1 MKHRIKVVDGYQI
14 IQHPSLTTP
23 VFCFAEL
30 LLSSQQRHFIFEDLV
45 VGLLMDAEYPELP
58 MEGTLEFLAVVCTYG
73 LDLKNSED
81 DFVGNMFF
89 QHSRRV
95 ANGF

>member
-1 MKHRIKVVDGYQI
+1 
-14 IQHPSLTTP
+14 
-23 VFCFAEL
+23 
-30 LLSSQQRHFIFEDLV
+30 
-45 VGLLMDAEYPELP
+45 MDAEYPELP

-81 DFVGNMFF
+81 DFVRNMFF